1 MAEIS
6 FPGEVDVLKATLV
19 SCFGKEI
26 DISGLIVD
34 ITLYEDIF
42 SNTMSGYLLIEDSL
56 DLITTLPLLGQ
67 EQFIVELQTPTI
79 GGKIQKEFYI
89 YKLQHKTNKKR
100 VQMYMLNFCSL
111 ELISSSNSK
120 VAKSFS
126 GNIST
131 TVSSIF
137 TDPKYIGS
145 KSDIFIENTK
155 NDYSFIA
162 PYWSPIETINWLG
175 SKSLN
180 KQGVANYLFFETNKS
195 FEYTSI
201 DTLLKGQIKREY
213 VFSDIDSNTMIG
225 YDGNIEE
232 KYNVVETINS
242 PVTFDYLRNIN
253 AGMFASKLQ
262 TFDIT
267 TKTINTTTFDYI
279 DDFNKSTHLEKHPL
293 RTDSLTRKKLA
304 SLYFI
309 EKNNYLTGTYKNQR
323 HSEIFLQ
330 RNSLLEQLS
339 AFKLTVKVF
348 GRTDIKVGNVVKFTI
363 NEFRQILEDEI
374 EAEGISDYYTGK
386 YLITAIRHQI
396 LNNVHTMYMEIVSD
410 SFVKQIINR

>member
-1 MAEIS
+1 
-6 FPGEVDVLKATLV
+6 
-19 SCFGKEI
+19 
-26 DISGLIVD
+26 
-34 ITLYEDIF
+34 
-42 SNTMSGYLLIEDSL
+42 
-56 DLITTLPLLGQ
+56 
-67 EQFIVELQTPTI
+67 
-79 GGKIQKEFYI
+79 
-89 YKLQHKTNKKR
+89 
-100 VQMYMLNFCSL
+100 MLNFCSL